1 MEKRESKT
9 VAATKRRI
17 TDGLFEIMKNDP
29 IERIT
34 VREVCGRAG
43 IARSTF
49 YAHFSS
55 VYDVR
60 ETCEAEISER
70 AEGVLFPTV
79 FDALGPK
86 GEHGGCEKAARRIEE
101 ALGDHFDHLTVLLNG
116 GDPSFVERARL
127 AAMDAVS
134 SHLGLENMSERQ
146 ASSSTGRQACFW
158 ACTRAGSH
166 RGAACRSKSSSRR
179 RAPPFCVARLR
190 QCSGERRGKRCG
202 TMAAP
207 RLEPRHACMQGVRAV
222 GYMRG
227 LMRAV
232 ALGGMQHAAIILSVV
247 DLPASLEPSSP

>member
-134 SHLGLENMSERQ
+134 SHLGLENMSEWQ
-146 ASSSTGRQACFW
+146 ALVFYGTSSMLLGMYARWLASGRGMPLEELVAT
-158 ACTRAGSH
+158 ARSAVL
-166 RGAACRSKSSSRR
+166 RG
-179 RAPPFCVARLR
+179 
-190 QCSGERRGKRCG
+190 
-202 TMAAP
+202 
-207 RLEPRHACMQGVRAV
+207 
-222 GYMRG
+222 
-227 LMRAV
+227 
-232 ALGGMQHAAIILSVV
+232 
-247 DLPASLEPSSP
+247 PAKAMFG